1 METTGIHTFKR
12 IYVWEGPVRIFHWI
26 NVISIL
32 VLAATGVIIGNPPAI
47 MSGAEATNQY
57 WFGITRFIHFVAAYI
72 FTLGMIYRLF
82 WAFMGN
88 KYANWRVFFPYNKKG
103 LQNLGHVIKHDILL
117 MNPGNSDFTRI
128 AVGHNTMAAMAYSGL
143 FLLMAIQIFTG
154 FGLYADNATWWLPKL
169 FSWVVPLLGGD
180 AAARLVHHI
189 VMWLMV
195 IFSVIHIYL
204 VLYHDWL
211 EGRGEVSSMFGGY
224 KFVRKERVKEE

>member
-1 METTGIHTFKR
+1 
-12 IYVWEGPVRIFHWI
+12 
-26 NVISIL
+26 
-32 VLAATGVIIGNPPAI
+32 
-47 MSGAEATNQY
+47 
-57 WFGITRFIHFVAAYI
+57 
-72 FTLGMIYRLF
+72 
-82 WAFMGN
+82 MGN

-117 MNPGNSDFTRI
+117 MNPGTPDFTRI